1 MEKKMKC
8 AAAIMTAALLAV
20 SVSGPADAGWKKFW
34 KQVGDPE
41 CWKKIAKN
49 DKYVQENC
57 KV

>member
-1 MEKKMKC
+1 MKC